1 MGFNSSLGGSVAKGL
16 EVSFGGVVAVIVA
29 GVETTGVEGT
39 AGDADFVAETEGVTV
54 AVDVVVSFATAP
66 NPVNV
71 GFVAVGIAFVVGVVT
86 SAEAGAP
93 NNEVEPNVDVA
104 TGDLAPG
111 TVFLDNDP
119 KPPAPITD
127 GAPNALVVVVVTAVG
142 GLVVDVEPNNVV
154 DPEVGAALVKVADG
168 DVAPGTAFLATVPN
182 AEVAGIVAVGDFAPG
197 IVFFA
202 RDPKL
207 PPPNVLEIPKADVGA
222 VVVASVLLSALDI
235 CGFFSSFVLVEPKES
250 DETLG

>member
-16 EVSFGGVVAVIVA
+16 EVSFGAVVAVIIA
-29 GVETTGVEGT
+29 GVETTGVEDT
-39 AGDADFVAETEGVTV
+39 AGDADFVAGTEGVTV
-54 AVDVVVSFATAP
+54 AVDVVVAFAAP

-71 GFVAVGIAFVVGVVT
+71 GFVAAGIAFVVGVVT

-93 NNEVEPNVDVA
+93 NNEVEPNVGVA
-104 TGDLAPG
+104 IGDLAPG

-119 KPPAPITD
+119 KPPAPIND
-127 GAPNALVVVVVTAVG
+127 GAPNALVVVVVAAIG
-142 GLVVDVEPNNVV
+142 GLVVDVEPNKVV
-154 DPEVGAALVKVADG
+154 DPEVGAALVEVADG
-168 DVAPGTAFLATVPN
+168 DVAPGTVFLATVPN

-202 RDPKL
+202 SDPKL

-235 CGFFSSFVLVEPKES
+235 CGFFSSFMLVEPKES